1 VALKQVR
8 QFRHLCG
15 LCVCTQLAAWVR
27 NEFSPGQRASSGGS
41 IAADLR
47 SQQRTKRNRPG
58 TAVIAGHGV
67 GHGTTT
73 QSADQA
79 AGVAALD

>member
-8 QFRHLCG
+8 QFRHLLG
-15 LCVCTQLAAWVR
+15 FCVCTQLAAWVR

-73 QSADQA
+73 KAAD
-79 AGVAALD
+79 